1 MTPDA
6 GHTKLNFNWGEIC
19 LPTAE
24 EAININIIARSPHN
38 QTEKKTKQTN
48 KRVHSTDETRNS
60 PTSAQ

>member
-1 MTPDA
+1 MTLDA

-38 QTEKKTKQTN
+38 QTEKKKQAN
-48 KRVHSTDETRNS
+48 KLKSTDETRNS
-60 PTSAQ
+60 PISAH

>member
-1 MTPDA
+1 MTLDA

-38 QTEKKTKQTN
+38 QTEKKKNKQTN
-48 KRVHSTDETRNS
+48 
-60 PTSAQ
+60 